1 MLTAKEEYIWD
12 TLTELGIA
20 TSEEI
25 GLVTALM
32 GRSEE
37 TLNSILYVRTGY
49 RNLEQMFEEDEEQ
62 DSSFFYACPCIKI
75 QKRTYVLKKTLLC
88 DKKHFFGFLLGFG
101 VQFPKLPR
109 VKLFAG
115 RPRPQRPEFSRF
127 NVLK

>member
-49 RNLEQMFEEDEEQ
+49 RTLEQMFEEDEE
-62 DSSFFYACPCIKI
+62 
-75 QKRTYVLKKTLLC
+75 
-88 DKKHFFGFLLGFG
+88 
-101 VQFPKLPR
+101 
-109 VKLFAG
+109 
-115 RPRPQRPEFSRF
+115 
-127 NVLK
+127 